1 MNVPKNIIVHHTA
14 VSREKNSNQFEAT
27 DNYHKSKGWGKIGYQ
42 YLIEPDGTVKQGRA
56 DNELGAHTSQKN
68 MNYLSLG
75 ICLTGDFDIEEP
87 TKEQCIALQELI
99 RRKQTEYTILDA
111 NVVPHRHYAPK
122 SCWGNKL
129 PTDILSYL
137 TKRTMADTQ
146 QLADWQNTAIQFI
159 KDTGISDGSRP
170 LETVTRVEMFEMIR
184 KFYLYTVNKK

>member
-27 DNYHKSKGWGKIGYQ
+27 DNYHKSKGWGGIGYH

-56 DNELGAHTSQKN
+56 DNEPGAHTSQKN

-99 RRKQTEYTILDA
+99 RRKQTEYTILDD

-137 TKRTMADTQ
+137 TKRTMSEVELEDWEKEAIKFVQDT
-146 QLADWQNTAIQFI
+146 DIS
-159 KDTGISDGSRP
+159 KGDRPRDTM
-170 LETVTRVEMFEMIR
+170 TRVEGFALAR
-184 KFYLYTVNKK
+184 KLYLYIINKK